1 MRTPTRRHR
10 LAATGGLIA
19 FAVVLA
25 GCLTPG
31 TYSARNPVN
40 GFAPGLWRT
49 AGALSTDASAPP
61 CYWKRLPAKGP
72 DPGLVFPAQSTRGGP
87 RYVQI
92 DTGDGLVTSGCGNWW
107 QQVPAGRFAKWLVAP
122 GDPFPEGDFAV
133 GPEVAPGTYQ
143 STGAA
148 WHLLLGPSERL
159 PRHRARGD
167 RDRRREVDA
176 RHDRARRRR
185 VQLERLRGL
194 DQDRLTPLG
203 STPVSPAWPSSGRPR
218 PRRPGP
224 PSCR

>member
-1 MRTPTRRHR
+1 M
-10 LAATGGLIA
+10 
-19 FAVVLA
+19 VLA

-72 DPGLVFPAQSTRGGP
+72 DPGLVFPVESTRGGP
-87 RYVQI
+87 CYVQI

-107 QQVPAGRFAKWLVAP
+107 QQVPAGRFAEWLVVP

-143 STGAA
+143 STGARGTCYWA
-148 WHLLLGPSERL
+148 RL
-159 PRHRARGD
+159 SGFRGTA
-167 RDRRREVDA
+167 REVIETGDA
-176 RHDRARRRR
+176 KSTR
-185 VQLERLRGL
+185 VSR
-194 DQDRLTPLG
+194 
-203 STPVSPAWPSSGRPR
+203 SSPATPGSARTTAGSGPRSPDAARVDSGQPSLAFFRKAAAASAG
-218 PRRPGP
+218 
-224 PSCR
+224 SSFLSLMSSDILL